1 MMISNNDRIQNKV
14 FDLSEFLTLRT
25 ELRNQHKK
33 VVFTNG
39 CFDILHL
46 GHVSY
51 LAKAADL
58 GDFLIVALNNDA
70 SVRAQNKGENRPIN
84 PEHARATLL
93 ASLFFVNAVVV
104 FGQQTPLNLIEMI
117 EPDILVKGA
126 DYDASETDIHAKK
139 YIVGAKEVRAKGGR
153 VETIELV
160 PNYSTTAILA
170 KK

>member
-1 MMISNNDRIQNKV
+1 MIQNNDLIQNKV
-14 FDLSEFLTLRT
+14 FDLSDFLTLRA
-25 ELRNQHKK
+25 ELRHQNKK

-70 SVRAQNKGENRPIN
+70 SVRAQNKGENRPVN
-84 PEHARATLL
+84 PEHARATIL

-104 FGQQTPLNLIEMI
+104 FGEQTPLNLIEMI

-126 DYDASETDIHAKK
+126 DYDASETDIQAKK